1 MRILVARCRCLVV
14 SGKAAALKM
23 ICFRISVA
31 FLTLVIVASSFA
43 ENNVTEP
50 VDPIDKPVTAGRIFK
65 TIGVALGVTIGVTFL
80 FILAIRFLLCCFGFG
95 INGTVL

>member
-1 MRILVARCRCLVV
+1 
-14 SGKAAALKM
+14 M

-65 TIGVALGVTIGVTFL
+65 TIGVAFGVTIGVTFL
-80 FILAIRFLLCCFGFG
+80 IILAVRFLLCCIGFG
-95 INGTVL
+95 INGIIIVSLFPKFELN